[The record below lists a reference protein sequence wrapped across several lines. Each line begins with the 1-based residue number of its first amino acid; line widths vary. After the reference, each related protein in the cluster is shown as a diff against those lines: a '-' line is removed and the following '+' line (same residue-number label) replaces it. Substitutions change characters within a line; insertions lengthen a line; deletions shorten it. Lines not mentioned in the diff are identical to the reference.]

1 MKLSLAYHE
10 LEALITEAVN
20 IKLNIQYI
28 NEKTLCVNYSPG
40 RIIPSVSVELRVNA
54 VRRDVI
60 SIMYE
65 CNDAVSMI
73 IKGVLKHMHTDVPC
87 GVVVDGES
95 NLITIYPLYIKQLEG
110 VTRYFAITNL
120 TFGEEGIDVEVVVNG
135 SDVDW
140 RSNEH
145 CHFTPVVE

>member
-28 NEKTLCVNYSPG
+28 NEKTLCVSYSPS

-60 SIMYE
+60 SIIYE

-73 IKGVLKHMHTDVPC
+73 IKGVLKHMHTGVPC

-95 NLITIYPLYIKQLEG
+95 NLITLYPLYIKQLEG